1 MSKRWDS
8 SDKIKLMKLF
18 AEKKSYDDIGK
29 SLDRSPNAIKLR
41 LESIVYDNLVKGKQ
55 PSILMRM
62 LNTDQ
67 DTIKQLYYSHRSFRE
82 MRKETVKD
90 VVFPEINKI
99 QKPLQQM
106 QPIQNISNKGINPMN
121 INPMNTNPMNINKHP
136 MHGGQNLQNNNL
148 HKPHSRIEIL
158 ENENK
163 ALEEII
169 RNYKMKRQV
178 RKLYLEGKLDD
189 KSTHIFE
196 KITHVAKN

>member
-1 MSKRWDS
+1 MSKRWDTEA
-8 SDKIKLMKLF
+8 KIKLMKLYS
-18 AEKKSYDDIGK
+18 EKKSYDDIGK
-29 SLDRSPNAIKLR
+29 ILDRSPNAIKLR

-82 MRKETVKD
+82 MRKEPVKD

-99 QKPLQQM
+99 Q
-106 QPIQNISNKGINPMN
+106 QPVQTIQNISTKI
-121 INPMNTNPMNINKHP
+121 TNKHP
-136 MHGGQNLQNNNL
+136 MDGGGQLMQTNNL
-148 HKPHSRIEIL
+148 HKPHNRIEIL

-196 KITHVAKN
+196 KITHITKN

>member
-1 MSKRWDS
+1 MSKRWDT
-8 SDKIKLMKLF
+8 DAKIKLMKLYS
-18 AEKKSYDDIGK
+18 EKKSYDDIGK
-29 SLDRSPNAIKLR
+29 ILDRSPNAIKLR

-82 MRKETVKD
+82 MRKEPIKD
-90 VVFPEINKI
+90 VIFPEINKI
-99 QKPLQQM
+99 Q
-106 QPIQNISNKGINPMN
+106 QPVQTIQNISNMIKQPMN
-121 INPMNTNPMNINKHP
+121 
-136 MHGGQNLQNNNL
+136 GGGGMQNNNL
-148 HKPHSRIEIL
+148 HKPHNRIEIL

-196 KITHVAKN
+196 KITNVAKN